1 MNITKLLKDEFP
13 TITLFLFT
21 PELKTLVETMPITD
35 ETTNEEIFNAI
46 APTNKIDYEI
56 KDYDDFIGIFDLST
70 DEILQMFGL
79 SKIEFDAEHPCDL
92 LCDKTLW
99 LINKEIFDILPNG
112 IKVMTLIGEYE
123 ELVKEDFNELI
134 NKMPVLPIGFIK

>member
-1 MNITKLLKDEFP
+1 MNITELLKENFP

-21 PELKTLVETMPITD
+21 TKLKELIEELPITD
-35 ETTNEEIFNAI
+35 ETTQEEILKAI
-46 APTNKIDYEI
+46 TPKNSINYNI
-56 KDYDDFIGIFDLST
+56 KDYGEFMEIFDLST
-70 DEILQMFGL
+70 DETLQLFGL
-79 SKIEFDAEHPCDL
+79 SKIKFDAEHPCDL

-123 ELVKEDFNELI
+123 ELVKEDFSELI
-134 NKMPVLPIGFIK
+134 NKMPILPIGFIK